1 MLFLNHGPHH
11 KVLQVPQLE
20 QVHSVDCRKDNEA
33 IRHLEYFKFCNYN
46 FQYTGYVV
54 LFSPFTDLLTDTGI
68 ASQDIAI
75 LKHGLVSGRVGS
87 NFQDT
92 PPFSKVSSVF
102 LVLST
107 SLRQT
112 VQTCVNYHDSDKSF
126 SLKHFF

>member
-1 MLFLNHGPHH
+1 MRPLDILNI
-11 KVLQVPQLE
+11 LS
-20 QVHSVDCRKDNEA
+20 SVITTFNILGMR
-33 IRHLEYFKFCNYN
+33 YF
-46 FQYTGYVV
+46 
-54 LFSPFTDLLTDTGI
+54 FSPFTDLLTDAGI

-126 SLKHFF
+126 SLKYFF